1 MKIYVITVNYW
12 NGERDSISVSDRAF
26 YDKSKAEE
34 FVNTQN
40 AARKSAYWDSYDY
53 EEVEVE

>member
-12 NGERDSISVSDRAF
+12 NGERNSISVFDRAF
-26 YDKSKAEE
+26 YDISKAKE

-40 AARKSAYWDSYDY
+40 AARKSVYWDLYGY
-53 EEVEVE
+53 EEAEVE

>member
-40 AARKSAYWDSYDY
+40 AARKSA
-53 EEVEVE
+53 